1 MTDPHPVITW
11 RCTFPECEPGTDLV
25 ALVEDRILGRVQ
37 LLSEK
42 PGPYGK
48 PKPWLWSV
56 TDPDLAGRAG
66 WGDREPHGETPT
78 RIEAMICLIKRWQEL
93 RRVVE

>member
-1 MTDPHPVITW
+1 MNVPVITW
-11 RCTFPECEPGTDLV
+11 QRTFPECELGTDSV
-25 ALVEDRILGRVQ
+25 ALVEDRILGRVR

-42 PGPYGK
+42 PGPLYK

-56 TDPDLAGRAG
+56 TDPELAGRPG
-66 WGDREPHGETPT
+66 WGNASGETPT
-78 RIEAMICLIKRWQEL
+78 RAEAMICLIERWREL